1 MISGPLREGN
11 LDNDDSVPNQVPGMI
26 RGWIVLWLTTMTPSP
41 GCGRTSTTTAAHHD
55 DGGSSDAAGLVLPA
69 LSFGVTEVATFAY
82 RERGGQVGFSRA
94 REGEAKGDW
103 PAVAAA
109 CREALVADPDHLDAA
124 YLLAVALAK
133 TGGTPAQILEPLQK
147 AVAGDYAKWGAAS
160 LEQPALQP
168 FLATPIGAAW
178 RQRVEQDRQ
187 TFVAA
192 LARSLIVTAHGD
204 LFAYDG
210 EAKRWYRLTRTTG
223 AVIGAIAA
231 AQRIA
236 YVTRTKTAKHE
247 TKIAVGVVDLGE
259 GRTRRAIEV
268 ATKSALTVGVSSR
281 GFIVRAGK
289 AAWNLVEAGKLELR
303 PLAAKAA
310 FSARLDVN
318 GHSVHLARETIDNVS
333 ADWDHSLAS
342 AMRIGTSRRI
352 VTVPSPGLIDRNTT
366 TWSPDRTQ
374 LAFVAQLGETCAPG
388 EPTAAA
394 FVADAA
400 TGNVQELERAVG
412 GLALEWIADRKLAIA
427 GDHGVSL
434 VAADG
439 SGSTPLGGAD
449 GLLAPRRKPRCSPPE
464 PVGEDPVEEED
475 TR

>member
-1 MISGPLREGN
+1 ML
-11 LDNDDSVPNQVPGMI
+11 V
-26 RGWIVLWLTTMTPSP
+26 VLAA
-41 GCGRTSTTTAAHHD
+41 CGRGASTSAAHHD
-55 DGGSSDAAGLVLPA
+55 DGGVRDAGAIASLPSLV
-69 LSFGVTEVATFAY
+69 FGVADVATFAY
-82 RERGGQVGFSRA
+82 RERGGQAAFVRA
-94 REGEAKGDW
+94 RDGEAKGDW
-103 PAVAAA
+103 VAVAAA
-109 CREALVADPDHLDAA
+109 CREALAADPDHLDAA

-133 TGGTPAQILEPLQK
+133 TGAAPAQILAPLRV

-168 FLATPIGAAW
+168 FLATPIGTAW

-210 EAKRWYRLTRTTG
+210 EAKRWYRLTRTMG
-223 AVIGAIAA
+223 AVVGAIAA
-231 AQRIA
+231 PQRIA

-247 TKIAVGVVDLGE
+247 TKVAVGVVELAE

-268 ATKSALTVGVSSR
+268 PTKSALSIGATAQGSFV
-281 GFIVRAGK
+281 VRAGK
-289 AAWNLVEAGKLELR
+289 DSWTLAGTGKLELH
-303 PLAAKAA
+303 PLPPKTKPQAP
-310 FSARLDVN
+310 ARLDVT
-318 GHSVHLARETIDNVS
+318 GRTAHLARETIENVG

-342 AMRIGTSRRI
+342 AMRIGTSHRV
-352 VTVPSPGLIDRNTT
+352 VTVPSPGLIDRNTA

-374 LAFVAQLGETCAPG
+374 LAFVAQLGDTCAPG
-388 EPTAAA
+388 APTAAA

-400 TGNVQELERAVG
+400 TGNVTELDRAVG
-412 GLALEWIADRKLAIA
+412 GLALAWVADRKLAIA

-434 VAADG
+434 VALDG
-439 SGSTPLGGAD
+439 GAGAGQPLVGAD
-449 GLLAPRRKPRCSPPE
+449 GLLAPRRKPKCSPPE
-464 PVGEDPVEEED
+464 PVGEEPAEEED